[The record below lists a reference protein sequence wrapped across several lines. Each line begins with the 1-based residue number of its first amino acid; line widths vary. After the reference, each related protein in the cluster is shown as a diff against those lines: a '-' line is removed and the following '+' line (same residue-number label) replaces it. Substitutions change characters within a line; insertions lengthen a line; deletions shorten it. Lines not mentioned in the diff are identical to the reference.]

1 MPSTNNFENSF
12 KANGYGIETLKIFS
26 NLAET
31 DGPDQH
37 VEAKNNVAEIKI
49 TESIYRNHIE
59 VEFTIADAVSL
70 LESYRISTG
79 EKVEINLYRQDIESK
94 ERKEFLLNLR
104 IAEIKNLSRIR
115 PSMVMMTFRCVSEF
129 VYNNQFRTLV
139 RPFEGAIGKNIKDIC
154 QSDLKIDTKNLEID
168 EAGGLATGIYPR
180 MKPLNCIEWLG
191 RNAFLEKT
199 PYFFFE
205 TAEGKVKFE
214 SLSAMFAKDPYDTY
228 RYDPFFI
235 NDIGA
240 EDDAVANYREER
252 LKIRSF
258 SSDFNVSKLNAGAAG
273 SFGSTMHTYD
283 IATKTF
289 DDQIFFNY
297 KGDTKLNDNNPF
309 SEKTKFLDKTFDQ
322 HTEGKNYFIS
332 LNTEAYETDN
342 YHQPTVPTLASSQS
356 VMYNLNS
363 VTLDL
368 QLNGDFEFTI
378 GNVIELDITRAGAE
392 DKEVATD
399 VYLSGKYLVVS
410 TIHTFGEGGYTMKAK
425 VKKDSFIES
434 MEDIQKITREE
445 EET

>member
-1 MPSTNNFENSF
+1 MPKSNNYDNSF
-12 KANGYGIETLKIFS
+12 KANGYGIETLKIFT

-37 VEAKNNVAEIKI
+37 VEVKENVAEVKI
-49 TESIYRNHIE
+49 TESIFRNHIE

-79 EKVEINLYRQDIESK
+79 EKVELNLYRKDIESK

-104 IAEIKNLSRIR
+104 IAEIKNLSRTR
-115 PSMVMMTFRCVSEF
+115 PSMAMMTIRCVSEF

-214 SLSAMFAKDPYDTY
+214 SLSTMFAKEPYDTY
-228 RYDPFFI
+228 KYDPFFL
-235 NDIGA
+235 NDVGK
-240 EDDAVANYREER
+240 EDDAEANYREER
-252 LKIRSF
+252 LKIKSL

-273 SFGSTMHTYD
+273 AFGSNMHTYD

-297 KGDTKLNDNNPF
+297 TGDSKLNENNPF

-356 VMYNLNS
+356 VLHNLNS
-363 VTLDL
+363 ITLDL
-368 QLNGDFEFTI
+368 QLNGDFEFTV
-378 GNVIELDITRAGAE
+378 GNVIELDITRAGAD

-399 VYLSGKYLVVS
+399 VYLSGKYLVAS
-410 TIHTFGEGGYTMKAK
+410 IIHKFGEGGYSMNVK

-434 MEDIQKITREE
+434 MEDIQKVSREE
-445 EET
+445 ETV